1 MCCFLYKS
9 VFQFVGRSLCTLH
22 MELVKVCMYQ
32 APVWRAHSGLYAFTE
47 NTHVQITQ
55 CDLMHYDNDIS
66 PSLLPHLPYSVE
78 YNGIFYDPL
87 PSYTTTIIIDIKA
100 DISWS
105 LYRCNCDIILT
116 LYWYCING
124 YQYHIDILWYLSGQG
139 YLTNTMSYYYILLLS
154 LSPDLSSHLTVV
166 FDVVPSIRP
175 RPVYA
180 LVPMSHFSICC
191 IVVLFIHLLDNIP
204 VKMSRH

>member
-32 APVWRAHSGLYAFTE
+32 APVWRAHSGLYAFTK

-100 DISWS
+100 DISWPS
-105 LYRCNCDIILT
+105 YRYNRNIILT
-116 LYWYCING
+116 SYWYCINS
-124 YQYHIDILWYLSGQG
+124 YQYHIDIVWYLLERG

-154 LSPDLSSHLTVV
+154 LPPNPLASLCWTMMGW
-166 FDVVPSIRP
+166 R
-175 RPVYA
+175 
-180 LVPMSHFSICC
+180 CC
-191 IVVLFIHLLDNIP
+191 KVGG
-204 VKMSRH
+204 